1 MKQKEIQLTQ
11 EEIERG
17 ERLLQAERKKC
28 ELAIERAKS
37 ELEELKKS
45 SGFFKLKS
53 NKEEIKKA
61 EENLRILEDK
71 YVDLTSM
78 NGADFALELKSK
90 DGVKQSINLSSIV
103 NSNVLHSVGNIVEK
117 VGDVLPISGV
127 SIGTKVIGKTLK
139 NIVKK

>member
-45 SGFFKLKS
+45 SGFFKLKN
-53 NKEEIKKA
+53 NKEEIKTY
-61 EENLRILEDK
+61 IQ
-71 YVDLTSM
+71 YY
-78 NGADFALELKSK
+78 
-90 DGVKQSINLSSIV
+90 
-103 NSNVLHSVGNIVEK
+103 
-117 VGDVLPISGV
+117 
-127 SIGTKVIGKTLK
+127 
-139 NIVKK
+139 